1 MFFFESIRSRK
12 KKIQQLNEE
21 IMELNRHKIYLQEAV
36 ENLKAEQTK
45 DATKAVEAF
54 QFAFDFDTA
63 SVFSIERIMK
73 GNEVKTVV
81 GYFFEG
87 EVKEWILYTSAK
99 EHNRLI
105 AEFELWKEK
114 RKQ

>member
-1 MFFFESIRSRK
+1 MFLFESIHSRK
-12 KKIQQLNEE
+12 KKIQKLNEE
-21 IMELNRHKIYLQEAV
+21 ILELNKHKIYLQEAV

-45 DATKAVEAF
+45 EATKAVEAF
-54 QFAFDFDTA
+54 QFAFDFDAA

-73 GNEVKTVV
+73 GSEVKTVV
-81 GYFFEG
+81 GHFVQG
-87 EVKEWILYTSAK
+87 EVKEWFLYTSAK